1 MLMGSE
7 GERFFGT
14 PKQQAVGS
22 TPAGFTNLTK
32 IVHFTRGF
40 DKNPRL
46 KWTIFCVQRA
56 QRNMRPIGT
65 SKNGR
70 FLLDDKE
77 YIAKLSTIAMRN
89 LQRPP
94 PLCYETAGV
103 SIGNRKGSIPVE
115 QVAATVMK

>member
-1 MLMGSE
+1 MGSE

-77 YIAKLSTIAMRN
+77 YIAELSTIAMRN
-89 LQRPP
+89 LQRPR
-94 PLCYETAGV
+94 Y
-103 SIGNRKGSIPVE
+103 
-115 QVAATVMK
+115 VMKRRGSLLEIEKGQFLWNKLQLLL